1 MSKARSDQIN
11 DAVVVK
17 AQTTKT
23 TRPKRNVVTLR
34 KWIDYASY
42 K

>member
-1 MSKARSDQIN
+1 MSKARSDQID

-17 AQTTKT
+17 AQTTET

-34 KWIDYASY
+34 KWTDYASY